1 MFSLM
6 ESMPEHEFIP
16 FCVDFEKNE
25 ETPYSR
31 FFLEAPGGRNNV
43 YFSDFQMS
51 WLKKL
56 SFSAELIYSFK
67 AKNKLS
73 AMIAEVK
80 PDVALFLNG
89 VHFSDSIIDACHK
102 HNVPILWRMSDF
114 HKICA
119 NYLLFRDGKICRECL
134 ESGISRV
141 LWNRCGGYQRSLAV
155 SLIKYAGMKLSRLRN
170 IYKHIDY
177 YVVPS
182 LFTREKLIQGGFPP
196 DRIVHIPT
204 FIDMPETFS
213 NSTVEA
219 KDILYVGRFSPEKGV
234 NILVEAFS
242 KIKNKSARLLLAG
255 GTKEEYEAV
264 MGDTLPASL
273 EGKVKFLGFLSLN
286 KVYELFAS
294 CAFFVVPSIWYEN
307 QPNSVLEG
315 MRFGKPALVSK
326 LGSLQ
331 EMVVEGDTGFL
342 FEPGNSDD
350 LADKMDHLLAD
361 PESMGRIGQNA
372 FNYVKKY
379 HSKEDHLA
387 RLNELFLKCT
397 ENSKI

>member
-1 MFSLM
+1 
-6 ESMPEHEFIP
+6 
-16 FCVDFEKNE
+16 
-25 ETPYSR
+25 
-31 FFLEAPGGRNNV
+31 
-43 YFSDFQMS
+43 
-51 WLKKL
+51 
-56 SFSAELIYSFK
+56 
-67 AKNKLS
+67 
-73 AMIAEVK
+73 
-80 PDVALFLNG
+80 
-89 VHFSDSIIDACHK
+89 
-102 HNVPILWRMSDF
+102 
-114 HKICA
+114 
-119 NYLLFRDGKICRECL
+119 
-134 ESGISRV
+134 
-141 LWNRCGGYQRSLAV
+141 
-155 SLIKYAGMKLSRLRN
+155 MKLSRLRN